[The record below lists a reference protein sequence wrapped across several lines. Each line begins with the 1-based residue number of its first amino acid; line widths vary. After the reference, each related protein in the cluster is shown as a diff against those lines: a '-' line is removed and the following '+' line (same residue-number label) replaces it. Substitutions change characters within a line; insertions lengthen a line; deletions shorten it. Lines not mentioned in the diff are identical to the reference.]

1 MNAAAVALMVLQY
14 ALSNLTEGCRRNN
27 IRYYMGVAMIPL
39 KLMQIGNSVGFVLPK
54 EAASRLKVEK
64 GDVVFLTESPDGYRI
79 SPYDPAFEKQMKAAE
94 RIMKKRRNVLRALA
108 K

>member
-1 MNAAAVALMVLQY
+1 
-14 ALSNLTEGCRRNN
+14 
-27 IRYYMGVAMIPL
+27 MISL

-54 EAASRLKVEK
+54 EAIAHLKVEK

-79 SPYDPAFEKQMKAAE
+79 TPYDPAFEKQMQAAE
-94 RIMKKRRNVLRALA
+94 TIMKKRRNVLRALA

>member
-1 MNAAAVALMVLQY
+1 M
-14 ALSNLTEGCRRNN
+14 TT
-27 IRYYMGVAMIPL
+27 L
-39 KLMQIGNSVGFVLPK
+39 KLMKIGNSLGFVLPK
-54 EAASRLKVEK
+54 EAAARLKVEK
-64 GDVVFLTESPDGYRI
+64 GDAVFLTESPDGYRI

>member
-1 MNAAAVALMVLQY
+1 
-14 ALSNLTEGCRRNN
+14 
-27 IRYYMGVAMIPL
+27 MITL

-64 GDVVFLTESPDGYRI
+64 GDIVFLTESPDGYRI
-79 SPYDPAFEKQMKAAE
+79 SPYNPTFEKQMKTAE

>member
-1 MNAAAVALMVLQY
+1 M
-14 ALSNLTEGCRRNN
+14 LS
-27 IRYYMGVAMIPL
+27 L

-54 EAASRLKVEK
+54 EAVARLKVEK
-64 GDVVFLTESPDGYRI
+64 GDVVFLTESSEGYRI
-79 SPYDPAFEKQMKAAE
+79 SPYDPAFEKQMQAAE

>member
-1 MNAAAVALMVLQY
+1 
-14 ALSNLTEGCRRNN
+14 
-27 IRYYMGVAMIPL
+27 MISL

-54 EAASRLKVEK
+54 EAVARLNVEK
-64 GDVVFLTESPDGYRI
+64 GDVIYLTDAADGYRI
-79 SPYDPAFEKQMKAAE
+79 TPYDPNFEKQMKAAE